1 MQVHAMHKHA
11 VRNKTGSPLPDAR
24 ERHHAGASA
33 VSDAIV
39 QLRDQGFFNSDLV
52 DGLKALPRFIGP
64 VDGRT
69 VRARDYTACIEAL
82 RDARA
87 VSAVQKASS

>member
-1 MQVHAMHKHA
+1 
-11 VRNKTGSPLPDAR
+11 VRPVQGDYAEAR
-24 ERHHAGASA
+24 YAEARYAEARYAGAPA

-64 VDGRT
+64 SMDGRT